1 MRVCF
6 VSSYPPNYARLSEY
20 TKSLVNELEKR
31 GLINDIHVVA
41 DMVGGTRN
49 RAQEGR
55 SIEVLRVWK
64 PDDLFSILGIVPKL
78 LKLKPDVVHFNV
90 HFQSFGRNRLSNFF
104 GLSLI
109 SMCRLLGLKVVATAH
124 NFGELVDLAKVKVKP
139 SLLNRIGMFVATK
152 FVLSASKVVVK
163 VRSYK
168 DYLTGRYGCKEISYI
183 HHGATVVVDP
193 PSDSEEK
200 VVLLFGHMGPHKGLP
215 VLFDVFKDIAKV
227 RSDVRLVVAGADHPN
242 FPGYLRSAKNGLSL
256 SNVAFL
262 GYVEENDLLGVF
274 EKADVVVLPYLTAT
288 GTSGVFHLACGFGKA
303 IIASDLPE
311 LRELVA
317 EGASAILVPPG
328 DVKAL
333 KDVILSVI
341 DSKALRESLERR
353 NLAFAQ
359 KENWG
364 VVAEAYEKLYL
375 EAVAS

>member
-6 VSSYPPNYARLSEY
+6 VSSYPPNHARLSEY
-20 TKSLVNELEKR
+20 TKSLVTELAKR
-31 GLINDIHVVA
+31 RFIDDIHVVA
-41 DMVGGTRN
+41 DMVDGSKN
-49 RAQEGR
+49 RAQEG
-55 SIEVLRVWK
+55 SNIEVLRIWQ
-64 PDDLFSILGIVPKL
+64 PDDLFSILGIVPKI
-78 LKLKPDVVHFNV
+78 LKLKPDIVHFNV
-90 HFQSFGRNRLSNFF
+90 HFQSFGKNRLPNFF

-109 SMCRLLGLKVVATAH
+109 FLCRLLNLKVVATVH
-124 NFGELVDLAKVKVKP
+124 NFGDIVDLTKVQVKP
-139 SLLNRIGMFVATK
+139 TLLNRIGILVATK

-168 DYLTGRYGCKEISYI
+168 NYLSARYGCKGVSYI
-183 HHGATVVVDP
+183 HHGAKVVADP
-193 PSDSEEK
+193 PSDSPEK
-200 VVLLFGHMGPHKGLP
+200 ILLLFGHMGPHKGLP
-215 VLFDVFKDIAKV
+215 VLFDVFEDMVKV
-227 RSDVRLVVAGADHPN
+227 RSDVRLVVAGSDHPN
-242 FPGYLRSAKNGLSL
+242 FHGYLQSAKNGLSL

-262 GYVEENDLLGVF
+262 GYVEENDLPGVF

-311 LRELVA
+311 LRELIA

-333 KDVILSVI
+333 KDAILSVI
-341 DSKALRESLERR
+341 DNKELRESLERR

-364 VVAEAYEKLYL
+364 VVAEAYEKVYL
-375 EAVAS
+375 EALAS